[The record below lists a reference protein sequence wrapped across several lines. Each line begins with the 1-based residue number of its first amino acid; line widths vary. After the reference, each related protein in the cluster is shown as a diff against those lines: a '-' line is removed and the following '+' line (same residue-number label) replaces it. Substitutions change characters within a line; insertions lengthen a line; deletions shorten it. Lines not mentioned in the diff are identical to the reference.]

1 MTRSKESLPSRKGI
15 GKIFSR
21 KVIKLLITFLT
32 GILLLTFCL
41 GSTLPKSDISADT
54 EEKVETVIVEKY
66 AKSLQE
72 EEGYEDIHYE
82 LNALI
87 KFSEENHIPI
97 QQPSV
102 DLSTGNLDDIFIKK
116 YDYYATYYK
125 VSISNKDY
133 LFKHEEDCKQFIQ
146 QINKYD
152 SKTYEINKVT
162 KLINNETS
170 QDEINEIVEK
180 KKKAYEEAKAKA
192 AAEAKARAE
201 AAKRVKS
208 TTSSSQ
214 NLSALQQYAHNLVIN
229 TYGWSEYDFDCLV
242 KLWNRESGWN
252 PNAHNKSSGAHGI
265 PQSLPASKMASEGSD
280 YYTNGETQI
289 RWGLKYI
296 AGRYGSP
303 ANAWAHSQQT
313 GWY

>member
-32 GILLLTFCL
+32 SILLLTFCL

-54 EEKVETVIVEKY
+54 EEKKVETVIVEKY
-66 AKSLQE
+66 AKSLKE

-97 QQPSV
+97 KQPSV
-102 DLSTGNLDDIFIKK
+102 NLSTESLDDIFIKK

-125 VSISNKDY
+125 VNISNKEY

-146 QINKYD
+146 TINKYD
-152 SKTYEINKVT
+152 SKKYEISKVT
-162 KLINNETS
+162 RLINNETS

-180 KKKAYEEAKAKA
+180 KKKAYEEA
-192 AAEAKARAE
+192 ETKARAE
-201 AAKRVKS
+201 AAKRAKS

-229 TYGWSEYDFDCLV
+229 IYGWSEYDFDCLV

-303 ANAWAHSQQT
+303 ANAWAHSQQK

>member
-1 MTRSKESLPSRKGI
+1 MADGLRMRS
-15 GKIFSR
+15 IFDNKTNDR
-21 KVIKLLITFLT
+21 YL
-32 GILLLTFCL
+32 
-41 GSTLPKSDISADT
+41 A
-54 EEKVETVIVEKY
+54 
-66 AKSLQE
+66 Q
-72 EEGYEDIHYE
+72 YE
-82 LNALI
+82 
-87 KFSEENHIPI
+87 
-97 QQPSV
+97 
-102 DLSTGNLDDIFIKK
+102 
-116 YDYYATYYK
+116 
-125 VSISNKDY
+125 
-133 LFKHEEDCKQFIQ
+133 
-146 QINKYD
+146 
-152 SKTYEINKVT
+152 KTYEINKVT

-201 AAKRVKS
+201 AAKRAKS

-280 YYTNGETQI
+280 YYTNGYTQI

-296 AGRYGSP
+296 KGRYGSP
-303 ANAWAHSQQT
+303 ANAWAHSQKT